1 MFVFY
6 LPAAEGMEHLVRDDP
21 KRTFVLIRYNSINLD
36 VCQEEK
42 YNCDNSERSSK
53 HRVCVPQTQNELVRA
68 SLKPLLQILRPA
80 HLSNVSDSACRV
92 K

>member
-53 HRVCVPQTQNELVRA
+53 HRVCIYKTQKLVRTSPETCVA
-68 SLKPLLQILRPA
+68 FLLE
-80 HLSNVSDSACRV
+80 
-92 K
+92 